1 MAIFR
6 AIPQGAR
13 RARGQASW
21 LRAVQAHPAVARLR
35 ADAHRNLI
43 SIARV
48 LANHADWVNLTT
60 RPTWAVLMRRTGLSR
75 STIAAWIAWLRRAG
89 LLGTVAHGSTPRY
102 RPGPDDGKGN
112 IAAEYVLA
120 EPEDEQVSAPVDK
133 TRTPSQG
140 FSRSHQGFPNAR
152 VSARGGSSG
161 LPDPR
166 CLWSRTAVPR
176 TKREMLRAAARA
188 RLDSPTLRRVSDR
201 AVRHVLRPIF
211 RAGGTLA
218 DALYAID
225 HRPDGSRWL
234 HTDRPRNV
242 VAWARYRLSAW
253 LTEDGQLRPG
263 VTLPSR
269 RAAAEAEAAA
279 ARRERQRAAL
289 AAMARQ
295 ACADPSVHI
304 AAARR
309 ALEAARPVARQD
321 AQRDVE
327 RPTVRG
333 CGDGPAA
340 LARRALEAA
349 LRGRAAARDRAL
361 GIATEPAD
369 VVDRESAAATTE
381 LDQAPAAGATQSAAS
396 RGIAAVRDALA
407 AVRSRSWAMLSARR
421 RARNDQP
428 AMIEALRAT

>member
-1 MAIFR
+1 MTPGGKSNSGVTIPSAAVICTEPPGGWSRRVAIFR
-6 AIPQGAR
+6 VIPQGAR

-48 LANHADWVNLTT
+48 LAHHADWVHLTT

-102 RPGPDDGKGN
+102 RGGRDDGMGN
-112 IAAEYVLA
+112 LAAEYVLA
-120 EPEDEQVSAPVDK
+120 EPEGEQVSAPVGK

-152 VSARGGSSG
+152 VSARGDSSG

-188 RLDSPTLRRVSDR
+188 RIDSPTLRRVSDR

-253 LTEDGQLRPG
+253 LTEDGRLRPG
-263 VTLPSR
+263 VMLPSQR
-269 RAAAEAEAAA
+269 SAAEAAA
-279 ARRERQRAAL
+279 RRVEQERVRAERAELESRRAKDVASLASRARAILAASSSRAAN
-289 AAMARQ
+289 
-295 ACADPSVHI
+295 
-304 AAARR
+304 
-309 ALEAARPVARQD
+309 
-321 AQRDVE
+321 
-327 RPTVRG
+327 
-333 CGDGPAA
+333 
-340 LARRALEAA
+340 A
-349 LRGRAAARDRAL
+349 LRRRAL
-361 GIATEPAD
+361 GIA
-369 VVDRESAAATTE
+369 
-381 LDQAPAAGATQSAAS
+381 
-396 RGIAAVRDALA
+396 
-407 AVRSRSWAMLSARR
+407 
-421 RARNDQP
+421 
-428 AMIEALRAT
+428 